1 MAGRSWLVS
10 PRLLPL
16 LIACG
21 ITGYG
26 AMAAVSTEPLT
37 GLLALVRH
45 SLALQLLLWFLPLS
59 QAARMLYLLRYWQ
72 ARRRALHGGTQL
84 PAGLDT
90 TVVTLAGALPAEA
103 ADRLTRAGYRVLSS
117 ASGITAWRGV
127 SSVPFRALGCLALA
141 LVSSGLIVSITG
153 REVRRVPLVAG
164 EPLPSFLATPGVV
177 KGVDL
182 QETPEGTIFA
192 RRLTVRISQSDGA
205 ERDIW
210 MFPPSRIGGWWYYP
224 RYLGLAPLFSFTAS
238 DPPVSLEDYHLL
250 TLYPPGVEDTAVI
263 PGTPYRVVVRL
274 AENEVVPATA
284 GSLHLRVKGGDELL
298 GSGTIAVGGALD
310 FRGGRLRMLDI
321 RAMVTVDFVRD
332 AGLPCIWLG
341 MVLGVVALTG
351 WELVR
356 ICWPHRELQVISD
369 ATGVTGLSRA
379 EGRTQRH
386 DELFHGLL
394 DQVGPTGRDGSIRCC
409 EEHE

>member
-21 ITGYG
+21 ISGYG
-26 AMAAVSTEPLT
+26 AMAAVSNEPLA

-59 QAARMLYLLRYWQ
+59 QAARMLYLLRCWQ
-72 ARRRALHGGTQL
+72 ARWRALNGGTQL
-84 PAGLDT
+84 PAGPDT
-90 TVVTLAGALPAEA
+90 TVVTLAGVLPDEA
-103 ADRLTRAGYRVLSS
+103 ADWLTRAGYRVLSS
-117 ASGITAWRGV
+117 ASGIAAWRGV
-127 SSVPFRALGCLALA
+127 STVPFRALGCLALA
-141 LVSSGLIVSITG
+141 LMSSGLIVSITG

-164 EPLPSFLATPGVV
+164 EPLPSFLAVPGLV

-182 QETPEGTIFA
+182 QETPGGTIFA
-192 RRLTVRISQSDGA
+192 RRLTVRISQPDGA

-224 RYLGLAPLFSFTAS
+224 RYLGLAPLFSFRAS
-238 DPPVSLEDYHLL
+238 DPSVALEDYHLL
-250 TLYPPGVEDTAVI
+250 TLYPPGAEDTAVI

-298 GSGTIAVGGALD
+298 GSGTIAVGGVLD
-310 FRGGRLRMLDI
+310 FRGGRLRMPDI

-341 MVLGVVALTG
+341 MALGAVALMG
-351 WELVR
+351 WGLVR
-356 ICWPHRELQVISD
+356 ICWPRRELQVISD

-379 EGRTQRH
+379 EGRTRRH

-394 DQVGPTGRDGSIRCC
+394 DQVGPTGRDGSIPCG